1 VIYLPDTG
9 YISYK
14 LKTHTKITFITNLY
28 LKTILQFRAD
38 SGTATITMTVDYVNV
53 NAPTFAKSTENVALE
68 NGTAVAGGEYLT
80 SSTYCWY
87 RFL

>member
-1 VIYLPDTG
+1 
-9 YISYK
+9 
-14 LKTHTKITFITNLY
+14 
-28 LKTILQFRAD
+28 
-38 SGTATITMTVDYVNV
+38 MTVDYVNV

-80 SSTYCWY
+80 SSAYCWY